1 MKKLDFFQIRNT
13 LKDIA
18 EERHITFEQV
28 AEIFKLN
35 LEVTSNL
42 QAADLIKRE
51 NMLKD
56 VKEFNNG
63 KCLFYP
69 KNKAYLKLNNSLH
82 YVYVSEDPE
91 SEQYFT
97 LDLVEMVEV
106 IFNIDYYEALMNVI
120 TETQTHTLEN
130 DWIVKQREIYNQN
143 YEKMRDIRELWIF
156 DIVLDY
162 KALLDIA
169 TANLRRGWE
178 NTIYRGSQRVP
189 YISISNSYFGIQID
203 RTTSSGGRSLL
214 FMEALGLIEEVD
226 PEELINTK
234 LPKKFNKSIK
244 IYTIPFLD
252 TDKMADIA
260 ERATVFIIYGIK
272 KRTINREQIDRL
284 KEMREL

>member
-1 MKKLDFFQIRNT
+1 MKKLDFFQIKNT

-42 QAADLIKRE
+42 QAADLIKRK

-63 KCLFYP
+63 RCLFYP
-69 KNKAYLKLNNSLH
+69 KNEAYLKLNKSLH
-82 YVYVSEDPE
+82 YVYVSEDLE
-91 SEQYFT
+91 SQQYFT

-106 IFNIDYYEALMNVI
+106 IFNVDYYEALMNVI
-120 TETQTHTLEN
+120 CETQTHTLEN
-130 DWIVKQREIYNQN
+130 DWIIKQREIYNQN
-143 YEKMRDIRELWIF
+143 YEKIRDIRDLWVL

-169 TANLRRGWE
+169 MANLRRGWD
-178 NTIYRGSQRVP
+178 NSIYRGSQRVP
-189 YISISNSYFGIQID
+189 YVSISNSYFALKID
-203 RTTSSGGRSLL
+203 MATSSGGRSLL
-214 FMEALGLIEEVD
+214 LMEALGLIEKVE
-226 PEELINTK
+226 PEELVGTK

-244 IYTIPFLD
+244 VYTIPFLD
-252 TDKMADIA
+252 VDKMAEIVDLA
-260 ERATVFIIYGIK
+260 ETFTCCGVTKATIS
-272 KRTINREQIDRL
+272 R
-284 KEMREL
+284 KELDMLRELGTI